1 MSNIDPH
8 LRKAAVLLRSLDSDT
23 ATLMLSQLSAE
34 EAAALRAAMRAV
46 GSVENDEQAEVMAE
60 LRSDRVAKRVAKNAA
75 HPAAVELELSS
86 SFASNA
92 YREESVTGGAASN
105 AAVSAKRFEFLENAP
120 VSALVAHLA
129 REHAQTIAVVLAHLA
144 PERAAA
150 VLAALPPKVQSETV
164 ERLSILGDTDPEYVG
179 VVERELAAWAA
190 KRDGTRGADGRR
202 RDTMAAILAAA
213 DAKSRNQI
221 LSSMKD
227 HKAAVTSQFAA
238 PRREPRTIIQTRVSR
253 SQIKRPVER
262 KAPEPVVPAAPR
274 ATAPPVPELQLPRI
288 GFDDLTRLDARM
300 LSAVLRQVDAD
311 LLALALAGSHEE
323 LVDRICDQMPKQT
336 AREFRRQLRRLGPTR
351 LSDVEA
357 AQRAVAVVAARLLAE
372 RRQARSGANVSST

>member
-1 MSNIDPH
+1 MSNIDPN
-8 LRKAAVLLRSLDSDT
+8 LRKAAVLLRSLDSET
-23 ATLMLSQLSAE
+23 ATLMLSQLSVE

-46 GSVENDEQAEVMAE
+46 GPVESDEQVEVIAE
-60 LRSDRVAKRVAKNAA
+60 LRSDRMMKGAAKRAA
-75 HPAAVELELSS
+75 PSAAVELELSS

-92 YREESVTGGAASN
+92 YREESVTGGASSSFT
-105 AAVSAKRFEFLENAP
+105 AAAKRFEFLESAP

-129 REHAQTIAVVLAHLA
+129 REHTQTIAVVLAHLP

-150 VLAALPPKVQSETV
+150 VLAAMPPKAQSATV
-164 ERLSILGDTDPEYVG
+164 ERLSMLGETDPECVG

-202 RDTMAAILAAA
+202 HDTMAAILAAA

-221 LSSMKD
+221 LNSMKD
-227 HKAAVTSQFAA
+227 HKAAVTGQFAA
-238 PRREPRTIIQTRVSR
+238 PGREPRTIIHTRVAR
-253 SQIKRPVER
+253 SQIKRPVAR
-262 KAPEPVVPAAPR
+262 TSPAPEAPPASR
-274 ATAPPVPELQLPRI
+274 TTAPAPAPELQLPRI

-323 LVDRICDQMPKQT
+323 LVDRICDRMPKQT

-351 LSDVEA
+351 LSDVES
-357 AQRAVAVVAARLLAE
+357 AQRAVALVAARLLAE
-372 RRQARSGANVSST
+372 RRQSLTAARI

>member
-46 GSVENDEQAEVMAE
+46 GPVASDEQAEVMAA
-60 LRSDRVAKRVAKNAA
+60 LRSDRVAKSLVKGVTT
-75 HPAAVELELSS
+75 PVAVELELSS

-92 YREESVTGGAASN
+92 YREGLIIDSAAPAV
-105 AAVSAKRFEFLENAP
+105 AAAAKRFEFLENAP

-164 ERLSILGDTDPEYVG
+164 ERLSMLGDTDPECVG

-190 KRDGTRGADGRR
+190 KRDGTHRADGRR

-221 LSSMKD
+221 LNSMKD
-227 HKAAVTSQFAA
+227 HKAAVASQFAA
-238 PRREPRTIIQTRVSR
+238 PQTQPRTIIQTRVSR

-262 KAPEPVVPAAPR
+262 TAPAPGAPAAPR
-274 ATAPPVPELQLPRI
+274 IATPASAPELQLPRI

-300 LSAVLRQVDAD
+300 LSAVLRQVNAD
-311 LLALALAGSHEE
+311 VLALALAGSHEE

-357 AQRAVAVVAARLLAE
+357 AQRAVALVAARLLAE
-372 RRQARSGANVSST
+372 HRQALAMARM